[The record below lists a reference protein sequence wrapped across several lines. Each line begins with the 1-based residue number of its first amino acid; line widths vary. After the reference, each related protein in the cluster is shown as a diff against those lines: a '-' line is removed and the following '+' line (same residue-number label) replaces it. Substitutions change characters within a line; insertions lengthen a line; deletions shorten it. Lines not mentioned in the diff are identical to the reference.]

1 MKESKTICSPA
12 QTSVSLPR
20 KPHATLHVIV
30 AGRGGDILTV
40 QLRFGMTAPM
50 WALISRVVSTVCAK
64 KASNITFDD
73 EDSWNRAIEQVQDVS
88 HQDQGPSVN
97 SPDKARVMLSSPA
110 TLTIKKQL
118 QLTKLKE
125 IHNAE

>member
-40 QLRFGMTAPM
+40 QLRFGMTAHM
-50 WALISRVVSTVCAK
+50 WALISRVVSPVCAK

-73 EDSWNRAIEQVQDVS
+73 KDSWKRPVPLSRGRRVPLPAAVRD
-88 HQDQGPSVN
+88 GPTELYIGN
-97 SPDKARVMLSSPA
+97 
-110 TLTIKKQL
+110 
-118 QLTKLKE
+118 
-125 IHNAE
+125 

>member
-40 QLRFGMTAPM
+40 QLRFGMTAHM

-73 EDSWNRAIEQVQDVS
+73 EDYWNGPIEQVQDVS
-88 HQDQGPSVN
+88 HEDKDQV
-97 SPDKARVMLSSPA
+97 
-110 TLTIKKQL
+110 
-118 QLTKLKE
+118 
-125 IHNAE
+125 